1 MYVRFEYTPY
11 KEIYIPGVLSGL
23 NPTSRYINKTYLMS
37 TLPIISDN
45 GNNALEGYKG
55 IKKYSYIASNQE
67 FNEWSNTL
75 RQKIDEIFNSFSTS
89 ICPEENIKQQSKTQN
104 KDELN
109 AYMNEVKSLPKSE
122 CNDSVFEE
130 REKRNTVIEVFLSS
144 GYNPETLI
152 TPVIKNYCESIKKCL
167 FNSPYIYEYQSG
179 FEEFRRKRKLEEAD
193 NIKYMK
199 DPKFNNL
206 DIIDYNI
213 PDTLSSV
220 ISFYDEW
227 ESTNFEL
234 EDEIENFVL

>member
-37 TLPIISDN
+37 TL
-45 GNNALEGYKG
+45 
-55 IKKYSYIASNQE
+55 
-67 FNEWSNTL
+67 
-75 RQKIDEIFNSFSTS
+75 
-89 ICPEENIKQQSKTQN
+89 
-104 KDELN
+104 
-109 AYMNEVKSLPKSE
+109 
-122 CNDSVFEE
+122 
-130 REKRNTVIEVFLSS
+130 SS
-144 GYNPETLI
+144 GYNPETII

-206 DIIDYNI
+206 DIIDCNI